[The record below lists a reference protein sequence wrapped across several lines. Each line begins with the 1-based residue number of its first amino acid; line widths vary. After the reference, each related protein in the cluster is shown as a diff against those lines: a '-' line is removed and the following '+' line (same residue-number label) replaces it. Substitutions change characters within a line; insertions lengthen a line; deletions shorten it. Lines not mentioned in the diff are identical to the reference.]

1 MIISEEQYLA
11 HYGTPRKSGRYPYGS
26 GGDENIARNRTF
38 LTMVEDMRKKGMS
51 PTEIASG
58 LGMTT
63 TELRAKQTIA
73 VNERKR
79 ENIARAEQLRDK
91 GMGYSAIGREMGIN
105 ESSVRSL
112 LAPGAAE
119 KADTLLTISDML
131 KRQVDEKTYID
142 IGEGIETHLG
152 IKNTKLKSAVA
163 ILKEEGYEVHNVQ
176 VDQVA
181 GGGNNKTSI
190 LVLAPPGT
198 TYRDIVA
205 NQDKIRLPT
214 EHSEDGGRTMLE
226 VHPPLQISSKRVAIK
241 YGDEG
246 GEDADGVIYV
256 RPGVK
261 DVSIGQNQ
269 YAQVRIAVE
278 GTHYLKGMAV
288 YKDDLPKGVDL
299 MFNTNKMNTGNKLD
313 AMKKVSDDV
322 ENPFGSI
329 TRQLGETGPDG
340 KYRVTSAMNIVGMKE
355 GSGVEGGWDTW
366 SKNLPSQFLSK
377 QSPRLAQQQLDETYR
392 RRKAELDDIKSLTNP
407 VVRKKLLEEYADGA
421 DSSAVHLKA
430 AALPRQSTKVLLPV
444 NSLKDGEV
452 YAPSFRPGERVAL
465 VRFPHGGT
473 FEIPELTVNNGNR
486 EGQKLLGKDPQDAI
500 GINAKV
506 AKRLSGADFDGDT
519 VLVIPN
525 NGNQVR
531 SSKALK
537 ELQSFDPMKYKL
549 PDDAPRMKSRTKQT
563 EMGKVS
569 NLITDMTVRGAP
581 TDEIARAVKH
591 SMVVIDAEKHHLD
604 YKRSA
609 KENGI
614 QALKIKYQGDVE
626 GGSKGLGSA
635 TIISRA
641 KSPTTVPLRKDRKP
655 QDGGPIDY
663 DTGRKMYGP
672 PETYVDRN
680 GVTRTKTTR
689 IKKLEA
695 TEDAYTLVGDK
706 SNRIE
711 NIYAGHSNRM
721 KGLANEARKE
731 VVRFKP
737 PLVSK
742 SAKVAYA
749 EEVKSLNAKLDL
761 ARRNK
766 PLERQAQVLANATL
780 TQKRQ
785 ANPDMDDSDL
795 KKEKTRALATAR
807 ARTGAQRNQIV
818 PTDKEWA
825 AIQAGAV
832 SHNQLSQ
839 ILNAADMKAVRQ
851 LATPPRQKMMTSS
864 KSTQAKSMLARG
876 YTQAEVA
883 DALGVSLSTLKNELS
898 E

>member
-1 MIISEEQYLA
+1 MIISLTDYIA

-26 GGDENIARNRTF
+26 GGEDSIARNRTF
-38 LTMVEDMRKKGMS
+38 LDMVEDMRKKGMTQ
-51 PTEIASG
+51 TEIAKG
-58 LGMTT
+58 LDMTT

-79 ENIARAEQLRDK
+79 SNIARAEQLREK
-91 GMGYSAIGREMGIN
+91 GMSTSAIGREMGIN

-112 LAPGAAE
+112 LAPGVAE
-119 KADTLLTISDML
+119 KADSLITISDML
-131 KRQVDEKTYID
+131 KRQVEEKTYVD
-142 IGEGIETHLG
+142 IGEGIETHIG

-163 ILKEEGYEVHNVQ
+163 ILKEEGYVVKNVQ

-181 GGGNNKTSI
+181 GGGNNKTSV

-198 TYRDIVA
+198 TYRDIVE
-205 NQDKIRLPT
+205 NQSKIRLPT
-214 EHSEDGGRTMLE
+214 EYSDDNGRTILE
-226 VHPPLQISSKRVAIK
+226 THPPLQISSKRIAIK
-241 YGDEG
+241 YAEEG
-246 GEDADGVIYV
+246 GADADGVMYI
-256 RPGVK
+256 RPGVD
-261 DVSIGQNQ
+261 DVSIGKNR
-269 YAQVRIAVE
+269 YAQVRVAVE
-278 GTHYLKGMAV
+278 GTHYIKGMAV
-288 YKDDLPKGVDL
+288 YKDDLPDGVDI
-299 MFNTNKMNTGNKLD
+299 MFNTNKSNTGNKLD
-313 AMKKVSDDV
+313 ALKKVSNDE

-329 TRQLGETGPDG
+329 TRQIGETGPDG
-340 KYRVTSAMNIVGMKE
+340 KYRVTSAMNLVGNKE
-355 GSGVEGGWDTW
+355 GSGVEGGWETW
-366 SKNLPSQFLSK
+366 SKSLPSQLLSK
-377 QSPRLAQQQLDETYR
+377 QSPKLAQQQLDETFR
-392 RRKAELDDIKSLTNP
+392 RRKIELDEIKSLTNP
-407 VVRKKLLEEYADGA
+407 VVRRKLLEEYADGA

-430 AALPRQSTKVLLPV
+430 AALPRQTTQVLMPI

-452 YAPSFRPGERVAL
+452 YAPNFRNGEKVAL

-486 EGQKLLGKDPQDAI
+486 EGRKLLGEQAKDAV

-525 NGNQVR
+525 GSGQIR
-531 SSKALK
+531 STKALK
-537 ELQSFDPMKYKL
+537 ELQDFDPQQYKL
-549 PDDAPRMKSRTKQT
+549 PDSAPRMKARTKQT

-569 NLITDMTVRGAP
+569 NLITDMTIRGAP
-581 TDEIARAVKH
+581 ADEIARAVKH

-609 KENGI
+609 DVNGI
-614 QALKIKYQGDVE
+614 KALKAKYQG
-626 GGSKGLGSA
+626 GANAGSN

-641 KSPTTVPLRKDRKP
+641 KSPTTVEFRKDRKP
-655 QDGGPIDY
+655 QDGGPIDFA
-663 DTGRKMYGP
+663 TGRKMYGP
-672 PETYVDRN
+672 AETYVDRN
-680 GVTRTKTTR
+680 GTTVTKTTR

-695 TEDAYTLVGDK
+695 TEDAFTLVGDR
-706 SNRIE
+706 SNKIE

-721 KGLANEARKE
+721 KDLANEARKE

-742 SAKVAYA
+742 SAKIAYVD
-749 EEVKSLNAKLDL
+749 EVKSLNAKLDL

-785 ANPDMDDSDL
+785 ANPDMDASDL
-795 KKEKTRALATAR
+795 KKEKTRALAAAR

-818 PTDKEWA
+818 PTEREWQ
-825 AIQAGAV
+825 AIQAGAI
-832 SHNQLSQ
+832 SNSQLSQ
-839 ILNAADMKAVRQ
+839 ILNAADMKAVRE
-851 LATPPRQKMMTSS
+851 LATPRTKTLMSS
-864 KSTQAKSMLARG
+864 SRSTQAKQMIARG

-883 DALGVSLSTLKNELS
+883 DAIGVSLSTLKDALNE
-898 E
+898 